1 MNRYFLALSSA
12 LALILACGSDTSTSE
27 GGGGPLPADTV
38 LMTPNSAPTYGWNY
52 GNADTVEVARESALG
67 TPVWRTI
74 ASTLDGITSGVM
86 HGTTGIDRTTPVNTE
101 SVLTSGVVYRVRI
114 VRQSGSVAITKT
126 FTVP

>member
-67 TPVWRTI
+67 TPVW
-74 ASTLDGITSGVM
+74 ITSGVM